1 MVLELSTA
9 FAMRCP
15 TCGRLDVDQLNIFQL
30 SGDQE
35 VIFQCECGTRK
46 AVIRRKGFRYVS
58 VDYYCIMC
66 DKEHSIVFPSNVFW
80 SKKHLNSLLCL
91 ETDLNLGY
99 FGSYKL
105 INEEL
110 ERQQEELNSMANE
123 LGFDEFADPEVMLE
137 ILDYLHDIAATG
149 GLYCECGSHNINIEL
164 FSDKLELSCNSCS
177 AVKQIPASK
186 RADLDAIKKLDEI
199 IVNFSTS
206 RSKNF

>member
-1 MVLELSTA
+1 MVLDLSTA

-15 TCGRLDVDQLNIFQL
+15 TCGRLDVNHLNIFEL
-30 SGDQE
+30 SGERE
-35 VIFQCECGTRK
+35 VMFRCECGTQKAAVRK
-46 AVIRRKGFRYVS
+46 KGSRYIV

-66 DKEHSIVFPSNVFW
+66 DKEHSVVFPANVFW
-80 SKKHLNSLLCL
+80 SRRHLNSLLCL

-105 INEEL
+105 INEEI

-123 LGFDEFADPEVMLE
+123 LGFDEFVDPEVMLE

-164 FSDKLELSCNSCS
+164 FSDKLELSCNTCN

-186 RADLDAIKKLDEI
+186 RGDLDAIKKLDEI
-199 IVNFSTS
+199 VVNFSA
-206 RSKNF
+206 SKSKTF